1 MASQAESKQSQNIF
15 MELVENYISRIYRAL
30 EQLESSSMQ
39 DAMESCASALEREGM
54 RVTTSP
60 MALTEAVWHAH
71 LDAPVVVWCAKEK
84 RYFLILQAGPFRV
97 RLIKV
102 GEPMDQRMVVSRSA
116 LAKML
121 GLSSVKEVL
130 EVGLVHAKLMSES
143 ASIHGETIALSGHHG
158 GGHGHDHGPAHM
170 PPFRRFL
177 KILRPDRREIVLL
190 LVFAV
195 FASILYLALPLVVDT
210 VVTNLAFGSQ
220 TQPFFQALVVIGQI
234 LFVCLLLQALIVG
247 FQHYVAELIQRR
259 IIVRIAADL
268 SYRLPRVVA
277 RAYDHVHAPELVN
290 RFLDSV
296 TLQKNTAFFLLDGIN
311 VVVATLIGLMLLA
324 LYHFYLMIFVV
335 ILIIVVCL
343 AVWPLSRRAVDTA
356 IGESLCKY
364 NLVGWFEQVAT
375 YPYMF
380 KCRGGYELAYQR
392 TNELAAEYLMARRQ
406 HFRLVLRQFSGLLL
420 ISVIASV
427 ALLLLG
433 VVLVLQQQL
442 TLGQLVAS
450 ELIMSSIV
458 ASIIKLGK
466 KLETWYDTLAATDKL
481 GHLLDLETEAETG
494 ETVVLED
501 RDAGMHVEANSIS
514 FGYHADHPIME
525 NLSFT
530 LEPGMRACVCGDQ
543 GSGVSSLLDLCFA
556 LRQTDKGYI
565 RFDGMDMRAWHLETL
580 RRSMKLLRFNEF
592 VSGSVIDNLRL
603 GRSDITLDE
612 IHFAL
617 KTVGLL
623 DDCLKH
629 PDGLETMMQVG
640 GAPFSTR
647 QRVSLLIARALVQK
661 PRLLMIDEIL
671 DGLDQE
677 NLERLT
683 AIIFDRKR
691 PWTVLIATRMP
702 EVREMCDLWIR
713 L

>member
-1 MASQAESKQSQNIF
+1 

-30 EQLESSSMQ
+30 EELGGGSLQ
-39 DAMESCASALEREGM
+39 DPMESCAAALDREGM
-54 RVTTSP
+54 RLTASHMP
-60 MALTEAVWHAH
+60 LTEAVWHAQM
-71 LDAPVVVWCAKEK
+71 DAPVVLWSALEK
-84 RYFLILQAGPFRV
+84 RFFLILQAGPFRV
-97 RLIKV
+97 RLIKLGDTV
-102 GEPMDQRMVVSRSA
+102 DQRFVVSRSD

-121 GLSSVKEVL
+121 GLKSVKEVT
-130 EVGLVHAKLMSES
+130 EVGVVHAKLMSEL
-143 ASIHGETIALSGHHG
+143 ASIHAETEGSHGHHG
-158 GGHGHDHGPAHM
+158 AGHGHDHGHEHAHM

-177 KILRPDRREIVLL
+177 KILRPERREIVLL

-220 TQPFFQALVVIGQI
+220 TKPFFQALVVIGQI
-234 LFVCLLLQALIVG
+234 LAACLLLQALLVG
-247 FQHYVAELIQRR
+247 FQHYVGELIQRR
-259 IIVRIAADL
+259 IIVRIAGDL

-277 RAYDHVHAPELVN
+277 RAFDNVHAPELVN

-311 VVVATLIGLMLLA
+311 VVVATLIGLVLLA

-335 ILIIVVCL
+335 ILMIFVCL
-343 AVWPLSRRAVDTA
+343 AVWPLSRRAVKTA
-356 IGESLCKY
+356 IDESLCKY
-364 NLVGWFEQVAT
+364 NLVDWFEQVAT

-380 KCRGGYELAYQR
+380 KGRGGYEMAYHR
-392 TNELAAEYLMARRQ
+392 TNELASQYLLARRQ

-427 ALLLLG
+427 ALLILG

-481 GHLLDLETEAETG
+481 GHLLDLETETEDG
-494 ETVVLED
+494 ETVALENCS
-501 RDAGMHVEANSIS
+501 AGMHVEVKSIT
-514 FGYHADHPIME
+514 FGYHPEHPVLE

-530 LEPGMRACVCGDQ
+530 LAPGTRACVCGDQ

-556 LRQTDKGYI
+556 LRQTDQGYI

-580 RRSMKLLRFNEF
+580 RNSMNLLRFDEF
-592 VSGSVIDNLRL
+592 VSGTVIDNLRL
-603 GRSDITLDE
+603 GRADITLDE

-617 KTVGLL
+617 KTVGIL

-629 PDGLETMMQVG
+629 PDGLETMMRVG

-661 PRLLMIDEIL
+661 PRLLMMDEIL
-671 DGLDQE
+671 DGLDKE
-677 NLERLT
+677 TLERLSE
-683 AIIFDRKR
+683 IVFDRAR

-702 EVREMCDLWIR
+702 EIRQMCDLWIR